1 MSQLLTTAV
10 LHTLKHSAAC
20 LHPGVPL
27 LKFWGNIIALHCDLC
42 DMFMQTTKTFQN
54 PRFSKGIAFTAWK
67 PWLKPVESRGAQIT
81 GAAISVLHLG
91 VLLSPRVVM
100 LVVERLVLSVAFL
113 LQNRTRLHASLYKL
127 HKILLLLHGTT
138 SQMNMPS
145 PPALSEIGTY
155 TVPPPIINHTS
166 WSQVS
171 DDSCSDPS
179 WQELRTSEIL

>member
-42 DMFMQTTKTFQN
+42 DKFMQTKTFQN
-54 PRFSKGIAFTAWK
+54 ARFSKGIAFTAWK
-67 PWLKPVESRGAQIT
+67 PRLKLVESRGAQIT

-100 LVVERLVLSVAFL
+100 VVERGLC
-113 LQNRTRLHASLYKL
+113 RLWLFFFKTEL
-127 HKILLLLHGTT
+127 DCLLLCTNYIKF
-138 SQMNMPS
+138 SSFCM
-145 PPALSEIGTY
+145 
-155 TVPPPIINHTS
+155 VPLLKWTC
-166 WSQVS
+166 QVLLLY
-171 DDSCSDPS
+171 
-179 WQELRTSEIL
+179 QK